1 MKIKDYVSYLV
12 IGVLLA
18 LLVNS
23 CIWVGQDALQLHY
36 ASHAGNARSHTQT
49 LKRALASLRSG
60 DLLLCSGASW
70 SQVMQ
75 RSPITHV
82 AMAYQDAEG
91 AWFAWETSAY
101 EHTRGASLTPLPQFL
116 QKWVVEGWGKES
128 EEVQNARNAT
138 LWIAKLKQPLDG
150 KKLAK
155 FIGAAEGAPYN
166 VNLLAA
172 AGHRVLPASLSLPFL
187 LEGKDDD
194 AVDFESG
201 EAPPMFCS
209 QLIVRTL
216 MACGAMRRDRP
227 SSSYLP
233 RDFWDMSEMD
243 QVWEAGHGIS
253 QRIRV
258 LLPSQAHIEKG
269 GRRTTHKQK

>member
-1 MKIKDYVSYLV
+1 MNIKDYVSYLV
-12 IGVLLA
+12 IGILLA

-36 ASHAGNARSHTQT
+36 ASHTHTRSHTQT

-82 AMAYQDAEG
+82 AMAYQNAQG

-101 EHTRGASLTPLPQFL
+101 EHTKGATLTPLPQFL
-116 QKWVVEGWGKES
+116 RKWMEEGWGKES
-128 EEVQNARNAT
+128 AELRNARNAT

-233 RDFWDMSEMD
+233 RDFWDRGSLWGGSEEEHD
-243 QVWEAGHGIS
+243 KIWEAGHGIS
-253 QRIRV
+253 HRIRV
-258 LLPSQAHIEKG
+258 LFPARNSADV
-269 GRRTTHKQK
+269 